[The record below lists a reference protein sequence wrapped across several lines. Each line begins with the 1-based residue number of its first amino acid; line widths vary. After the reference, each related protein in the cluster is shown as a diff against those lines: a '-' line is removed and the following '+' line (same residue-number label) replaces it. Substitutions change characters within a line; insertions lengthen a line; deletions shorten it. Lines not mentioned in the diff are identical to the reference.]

1 MNGNALA
8 GSVPQQQNQVVSP
21 VPAQPTSA
29 ALNRPKR
36 APNAE
41 HTVVE
46 IDPQIQALCR
56 TFSIEDRIARRLNEV
71 MLTRE
76 ETFDEDMKAL
86 WEVCE
91 NAKPSGFLM
100 VKILELERGVF
111 TGAGKLNREIASFA
125 SKFKLDD
132 RALSK
137 LIEVFRTRKD
147 TMHADLRDLERHL
160 KTAQHPSSATIS
172 LLVQL
177 KANGRLPSPV
187 RSRGRREEGRQRER
201 SWSRSRSRSK
211 GR

>member
-8 GSVPQQQNQVVSP
+8 AGSTPQQQQNQAP
-21 VPAQPTSA
+21 PAPTQPTSA
-29 ALNRPKR
+29 TSVRPKR

-91 NAKPSGFLM
+91 NAKKPSGFLM

-111 TGAGKLNREIASFA
+111 TGAGKLDREIAAFS

-137 LIEVFRTRKD
+137 LIEVVQPRRES
-147 TMHADLRDLERHL
+147 MHADLRILER
-160 KTAQHPSSATIS
+160 
-172 LLVQL
+172 LLRGVQ
-177 KANGRLPSPV
+177 N
-187 RSRGRREEGRQRER
+187 
-201 SWSRSRSRSK
+201 
-211 GR
+211 

>member
-132 RALSK
+132 RAALEDCPASFQCHDLTARAIEGQWEASK
-137 LIEVFRTRKD
+137 PRAKPWPAGR
-147 TMHADLRDLERHL
+147 R
-160 KTAQHPSSATIS
+160 SATRTVLESFS
-172 LLVQL
+172 LAVKRAAL
-177 KANGRLPSPV
+177 NR
-187 RSRGRREEGRQRER
+187 
-201 SWSRSRSRSK
+201 
-211 GR
+211 